1 MAYNETTRVAD
12 SEYNVVDP
20 ATTAGQR
27 LMRALLQLL
36 KPLSFITSGTGRLSV
51 DVNAITGG
59 TITTVTGVTTVST
72 VTTVATV
79 TAVTNVGGI
88 TNIGGL
94 SGFELQ
100 YNTARGAYAQCV
112 RSRITI

>member
-12 SEYNVVDP
+12 SEFNVVDP

-59 TITTVTGVTTVST
+59 TITTVTGVTTVTT
-72 VTTVATV
+72 VTTVTGV
-79 TAVTNVGGI
+79 TTVGGI
-88 TNIGGL
+88 TNIGGV

-100 YNTARGAYAQCV
+100 YNTARAAYAQCV
-112 RSRITI
+112 RNRITV

>member
-59 TITTVTGVTTVST
+59 TITTVTGVTTVTT
-72 VTTVATV
+72 VTGV
-79 TAVTNVGGI
+79 TTVGGI
-88 TNIGGL
+88 TNIGGV

-100 YNTARGAYAQCV
+100 YNTARAAYAQCV
-112 RSRITI
+112 RNRITV

>member
-59 TITTVTGVTTVST
+59 TITTVTGVTTVSN
-72 VTTVATV
+72 VA
-79 TAVTNVGGI
+79 GI

-100 YNTARGAYAQCV
+100 YNTARAAYAQCV
-112 RSRITI
+112 RSRITV